1 MGDLVARL
9 EDYINNTDDCA
20 LRVEAAARIRE
31 LEAEVRALRSAG
43 YSCPTCGNDAVD
55 SVANVTDS
63 GGSEP

>member
-1 MGDLVARL
+1 MIDESWTAMMLRAEKEL
-9 EDYINNTDDCA
+9 TAA
-20 LRVEAAARIRE
+20 LTRIRE

-63 GGSEP
+63 GGSEHG